1 MMGTDSLTPIHTQTE
16 TSVLQRLFLF
26 LILFGCGLAVL
37 LFGSNTFEILPTNK
51 NLTYNLVVSSILLL
65 ASLWFKP
72 NQSFQKYW
80 EITFMFFVASVV
92 YPITWGTAG
101 WKEAI
106 FSWLGVTINTSQ
118 GLALDKILQMVFT
131 VAPILIL
138 IRIAG
143 FKFGSIYL
151 QRGDL
156 KTGLGIG
163 ALVLFNLITSAFLFF
178 GLRFSSI
185 DGILAAFLYG
195 LVFAF
200 ANGFL
205 EELWLRA
212 IFLRPLVPHL
222 GVNGSVLLTAI
233 IFASIHAGATYFL
246 PISIPFM
253 LVNTLTLG
261 LACGYLII
269 KTNSIWGAM
278 LIHAAADFFLFVALL
293 ANV

>member
-1 MMGTDSLTPIHTQTE
+1 MGTDSLTPIHTQTE

>member
-1 MMGTDSLTPIHTQTE
+1 
-16 TSVLQRLFLF
+16 
-26 LILFGCGLAVL
+26 
-37 LFGSNTFEILPTNK
+37 
-51 NLTYNLVVSSILLL
+51 
-65 ASLWFKP
+65 
-72 NQSFQKYW
+72 
-80 EITFMFFVASVV
+80 MFFVASVV
-92 YPITWGTAG
+92 YPITWVTAG
-101 WKEAI
+101 WKGVT

-118 GLALDKILQMVFT
+118 GLALDKILQMVFI

-178 GLRFSSI
+178 GLRFSSM
-185 DGILAAFLYG
+185 DGILTAFLYG
-195 LVFAF
+195 FVFAF

-212 IFLRPLVPHL
+212 IFLRPLIPHL
-222 GVNGSVLLTAI
+222 GVKGSVLLTSI

-269 KTNSIWGAM
+269 KTNSIWGAVM
-278 LIHAAADFFLFVALL
+278 IHAAADFFLFVALL
-293 ANV
+293 ANA